1 MSKRC
6 GRAVDVAQSRTLFI
20 AIVGIGILITEVA
33 VLLLQG
39 PRGVAVSLIA
49 VFVASTISS
58 IAGFAFSALCGALLF
73 HLMDSPV
80 YVVQVMITCSIAI
93 QMLSVATLW
102 RSIDWSRL
110 PNFWSAE

>member
-20 AIVGIGILITEVA
+20 AIFGIGILITEVT
-33 VLLLQG
+33 VLFLPA
-39 PRGVAVSLIA
+39 PRGLAVSLLR
-49 VFVASTISS
+49 VFCASTISS
-58 IAGFAFSALCGALLF
+58 IAGFAFSALAAPCF

-93 QMLSVATLW
+93 RCSVSRRCGV
-102 RSIDWSRL
+102 RSTGRVCRY
-110 PNFWSAE
+110 FWSAE